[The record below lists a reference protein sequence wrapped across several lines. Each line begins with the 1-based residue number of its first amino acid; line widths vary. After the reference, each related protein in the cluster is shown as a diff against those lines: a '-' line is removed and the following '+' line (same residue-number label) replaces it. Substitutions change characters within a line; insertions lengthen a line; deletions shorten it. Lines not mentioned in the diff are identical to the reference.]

1 MKLKHL
7 LASAAVLL
15 AAWAGTTTANA
26 QWGGGWG
33 PGWGWGGPSWGAWGP
48 GWGWGYYPGA
58 YWNNPNP
65 VSPYLGKVKIE
76 GDVNYSKTID
86 SADAGLGNHPKRNPY
101 GLIIG
106 AGEMT
111 KLLLTCQPNPDR
123 QSPIGKPKVRLP
135 FPILVAS
142 LEVRGIN
149 LGDKKGRFPT
159 FEDEVANCG
168 RVLVWLDHTKK
179 FLLLDSSDPQRRRID
194 WPYSTHVPPERIFVE
209 GVEVTQP
216 GAAFIVTLSLD
227 DSNRR
232 GLSKLV
238 GEPAVWDRQLIT
250 IQIPGV
256 QPKPFHDTTPVWVT
270 TGGGK

>member
-26 QWGGGWG
+26 QWGGWGG
-33 PGWGWGGPSWGAWGP
+33 PGWGGYGPSWGAWGP
-48 GWGWGYYPGA
+48 GWGYAGG
-58 YWNNPNP
+58 YWNYSNPIDP
-65 VSPYLGKVKIE
+65 FIGKVKIS

-86 SADAGLGNHPKRNPY
+86 GTDAALGNHPKRNPY

-123 QSPIGKPKVRLP
+123 QSTVGKPKVRLP

-216 GAAFIVTLSLD
+216 GAAFIVTMSLD

-232 GLSKLV
+232 GLSKIMS
-238 GEPAVWDRQLIT
+238 EPAVWDRQLIT
-250 IQIPGV
+250 VQIPGV
-256 QPKPFHDTTPVWVT
+256 QPKPYYDKTPVWVT